1 MNITYPIGWRG
12 SEPIYFGALVGQPHL
27 VDKEGHFDYASAVRL
42 TYNTREQKVGRQR
55 ASINKGQI
63 GNISYIW
70 RKKLARFLT
79 DKENPVSDLLEFGI
93 THNESLPEG
102 LKDVADTLTPKF
114 AGNLTSYL

>member
-12 SEPIYFGALVGQPHL
+12 SEPIYFGALVGRPHL
-27 VDKEGHFDYASAVRL
+27 TDQEGHFDYASAVRL
-42 TYNTREQKVGRQR
+42 TYNTREHKV
-55 ASINKGQI
+55 

-70 RKKLARFLT
+70 RKKLAKWLT
-79 DKENPVSDLLEFGI
+79 DQENPVSELLEFGI

-114 AGNLTSYL
+114 AGRK